1 MMVRCPEC
9 ARMVPEDT
17 GYCPRCGAAL
27 VMPLRLAWLAHLFW
41 ACPIC
46 RHEEALVC
54 RQPFF
59 GEPRLACRACRTSWR
74 FDADART
81 LTAYDPAKQPV
92 GGARP
97 VEDLLALLPLPL
109 SGRPLAA
116 PGLLL
121 LPGERCLVRA
131 DRARMLAP
139 RQSVQHARPIGRV
152 ALLPGIYER
161 VAHDPLGP
169 SPAALGTVA
178 RGPFFVTD
186 RRAVFMGN
194 RRQVEITLV
203 RLADVEV
210 DEGYLLLHRAART
223 DTFGFARESAVRV
236 RAAILAIQA
245 ATPAV
250 PVDQDG
256 AVAEAEAGADGLDS
270 AVDEIAARRAL
281 ERARAGEAA
290 ARRAPYE

>member
-27 VMPLRLAWLAHLFW
+27 VTPLRLSWLAHLFW

-46 RHEEALVC
+46 GHEEALVH
-54 RQPFF
+54 RQPFI
-59 GEPRLACRACRTSWR
+59 GEPRLACRACGTSWR

-81 LTAYDPAKQPV
+81 LTAHDPSRQPV
-92 GGARP
+92 GGPRP
-97 VEDLLALLPLPL
+97 VEELLALLPPPL

-131 DRARMLAP
+131 DGARMLAP

-169 SPAALGTVA
+169 RPAALGVVA

-194 RRQVEITLV
+194 RRQVEIALA

-223 DTFGFARESAVRV
+223 DTFGFARESAVRI
-236 RAAILAIQA
+236 RAAVLAIR
-245 ATPAV
+245 
-250 PVDQDG
+250 
-256 AVAEAEAGADGLDS
+256 AEATADQEELADEEGAEPAAD

-281 ERARAGEAA
+281 GRARADEAD